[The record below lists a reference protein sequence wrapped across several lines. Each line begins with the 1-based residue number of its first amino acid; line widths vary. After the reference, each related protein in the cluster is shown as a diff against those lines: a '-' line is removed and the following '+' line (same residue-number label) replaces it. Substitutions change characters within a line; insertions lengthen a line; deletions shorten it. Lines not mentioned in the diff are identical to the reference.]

1 MSDSFLFERVCGPA
15 PQNSDVINIDCNEI
29 EAISGMDIIP
39 LSKSE
44 KTKSK
49 RKNKKQERKVPVFF
63 FKKQYIIKVFIEF
76 FEQ

>member
-1 MSDSFLFERVCGPA
+1 MSDKFFFERVSGPA
-15 PQNSDVINIDCNEI
+15 PQDSNVININCDEI

-49 RKNKKQERKVPVFF
+49 RKYKK
-63 FKKQYIIKVFIEF
+63 
-76 FEQ
+76 

>member
-39 LSKSE
+39 LSTNKV
-44 KTKSK
+44 KKNNSK
-49 RKNKKQERKVPVFF
+49 RK
-63 FKKQYIIKVFIEF
+63 
-76 FEQ
+76 